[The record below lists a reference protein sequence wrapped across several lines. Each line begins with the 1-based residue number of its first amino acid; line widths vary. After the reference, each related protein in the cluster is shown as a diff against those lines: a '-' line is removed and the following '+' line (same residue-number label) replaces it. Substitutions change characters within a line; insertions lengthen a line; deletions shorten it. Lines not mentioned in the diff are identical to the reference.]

1 MIAQL
6 KQHKC
11 YYLTLAV
18 AAIVFMAMN
27 VFTTL
32 KGDEYVYAMM
42 PGDTQL
48 HCRTLADYVSSIP
61 TFYQTTNG
69 RLADALERL
78 MASLVGKPVFN
89 LLNTIMFILF
99 VEGICMLEVSR
110 EALEAVRDE
119 LAQAAHVLVLCREHA
134 DVIGRGLGIKR

>member
-1 MIAQL
+1 M
-6 KQHKC
+6 
-11 YYLTLAV
+11 

-99 VEGICMLEVSR
+99 VEGIFTLAVGRRRSVM
-110 EALEAVRDE
+110 ALALV
-119 LAQAAHVLVLCREHA
+119 LALVLVAFPYPGETLLWMA
-134 DVIGRGLGIKR
+134 GA